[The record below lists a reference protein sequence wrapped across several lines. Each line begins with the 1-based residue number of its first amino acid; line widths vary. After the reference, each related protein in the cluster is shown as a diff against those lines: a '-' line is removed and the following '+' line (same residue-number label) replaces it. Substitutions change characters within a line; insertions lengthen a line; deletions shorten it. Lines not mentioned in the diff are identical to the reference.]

1 MTSIVNKPA
10 LIEYESLRFLVMDS
24 PKDSN
29 LHLYLTECRKYNVKH
44 IVRIS
49 EPTYNKELFE
59 NAGITI
65 HVSSNDPTTLT
76 LLSYHLILLLASRR
90 CIILM
95 DKVHQQKLLKSG

>member
-1 MTSIVNKPA
+1 MNSIVNKPA

-29 LHLYLTECRKYNVKH
+29 VHLYLTECRKYNVKH

-59 NAGITI
+59 SSGITI
-65 HVSSNDPTTLT
+65 HVSSQ
-76 LLSYHLILLLASRR
+76 ILRYDETYDDDVHDNISRK

-95 DKVHQQKLLKSG
+95 DKVHQLKLLSNG